1 MPALVML
8 AMAVFAPLVLGQEPE
23 EELDDVTIETL
34 MKPYKCSDKV
44 QVGDTIRIRHD
55 GFWQGSKID
64 SDDGP
69 LEIRVGARHVLEG
82 MERGL
87 VGQCIDEVRLV
98 TIPPQLAY
106 DHPEMNFGA
115 GRKPVP
121 EGSTVAYR
129 MKVVYIAPRPG
140 SFAYLMAPVQEFLEG
155 HYITLCCIV
164 IGFGLWYYQSYTA
177 EKAQKVKKR
186 NKMISTIKKATKKKQ

>member
-1 MPALVML
+1 MPRRAAGNQGRGASRARRNGERFTSTFLSV
-8 AMAVFAPLVLGQEPE
+8 
-23 EELDDVTIETL
+23 VTIF
-34 MKPYKCSDKV
+34 
-44 QVGDTIRIRHD
+44 VGVMCV
-55 GFWQGSKID
+55 WM
-64 SDDGP
+64 
-69 LEIRVGARHVLEG
+69 VL
-82 MERGL
+82 GL

-140 SFAYLMAPVQEFLEG
+140 SFAYLMAPVQ
-155 HYITLCCIV
+155 
-164 IGFGLWYYQSYTA
+164 
-177 EKAQKVKKR
+177 
-186 NKMISTIKKATKKKQ
+186 